1 MTAGAGG
8 DGGMGGEVI
17 EVQILPQDD
26 NWGDNTTAITG
37 NTSVRSESFQ
47 VRNLYFFYS
56 FFFYL
61 FFYLFYLF
69 IFFTIR
75 PAIPLTHTY
84 TIHTLAQILV
94 KRTDKAY
101 L

>member
-47 VRNLYFFYS
+47 VSFYV
-56 FFFYL
+56 
-61 FFYLFYLF
+61 
-69 IFFTIR
+69 IFMLSWTEI
-75 PAIPLTHTY
+75 Y
-84 TIHTLAQILV
+84 E
-94 KRTDKAY
+94 AY
-101 L
+101 VW

>member
-47 VRNLYFFYS
+47 VSKTCTGAAFKWRCQRTSSWPSVLLYS
-56 FFFYL
+56 
-61 FFYLFYLF
+61 
-69 IFFTIR
+69 
-75 PAIPLTHTY
+75 AGM
-84 TIHTLAQILV
+84 
-94 KRTDKAY
+94 
-101 L
+101 

>member
-1 MTAGAGG
+1 MTAGSGG

-47 VRNLYFFYS
+47 VIIFLIYLGKNYFGTFLEKEFWYFFLENIVELYH
-56 FFFYL
+56 FIMRRFL
-61 FFYLFYLF
+61 FFLL
-69 IFFTIR
+69 
-75 PAIPLTHTY
+75 
-84 TIHTLAQILV
+84 
-94 KRTDKAY
+94 
-101 L
+101 

>member
-1 MTAGAGG
+1 MLFRYYCGRRVSEMTAGAGG

-47 VRNLYFFYS
+47 VSQKKNWD
-56 FFFYL
+56 
-61 FFYLFYLF
+61 
-69 IFFTIR
+69 
-75 PAIPLTHTY
+75 A
-84 TIHTLAQILV
+84 V
-94 KRTDKAY
+94 GKAC
-101 L
+101 LIQNEARGV

>member
-47 VRNLYFFYS
+47 VSRTLQLAVREALS
-56 FFFYL
+56 CLL
-61 FFYLFYLF
+61 FLFS
-69 IFFTIR
+69 
-75 PAIPLTHTY
+75 
-84 TIHTLAQILV
+84 
-94 KRTDKAY
+94 
-101 L
+101 